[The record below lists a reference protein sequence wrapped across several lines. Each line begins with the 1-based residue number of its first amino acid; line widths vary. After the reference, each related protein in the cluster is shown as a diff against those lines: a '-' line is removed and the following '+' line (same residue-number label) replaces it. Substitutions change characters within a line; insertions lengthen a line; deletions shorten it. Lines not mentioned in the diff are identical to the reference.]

1 MSRGS
6 AGTGHKSHQASD
18 ADNLQQVPGIT
29 SRWQTFLHY
38 TVREAYL
45 YIVKILV
52 CMVQDEPD
60 FQSLIIIDLANV
72 KVKVVKN

>member
-1 MSRGS
+1 MLGLDINHTRLQTLIICNRSPES
-6 AGTGHKSHQASD
+6 QSD
-18 ADNLQQVPGIT
+18 
-29 SRWQTFLHY
+29 F